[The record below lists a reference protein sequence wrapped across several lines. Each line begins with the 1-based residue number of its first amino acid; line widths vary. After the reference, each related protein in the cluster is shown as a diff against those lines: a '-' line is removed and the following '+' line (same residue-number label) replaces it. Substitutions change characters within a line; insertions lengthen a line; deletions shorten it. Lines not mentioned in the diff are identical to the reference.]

1 MARRLVATV
10 SSRAVDGERK
20 SRQFGSATEAVL
32 SAFDLLREESRV
44 VTVVVSVLDLPEGE
58 AIRGVKHGET
68 LLASLL
74 TPGLFLTLTTQDL
87 VRSSLEEDVIYD
99 DFGVHTGVE
108 RSDRVFG
115 LIHADLPQPER
126 PPIKQAGNCPRPQRS
141 FIGREDETSRLQ
153 DLLLERNLITI
164 LGPPGVGKSAL
175 ALRVARCMLDECT
188 DGVWW
193 FNVEDCA
200 SMDALLARIGAETN
214 LVGLTQVHDLARVA
228 ERLATKDAIIVLD
241 GCEHLATKVAQF
253 CEAVLKQTSTL
264 TVLTTS
270 TRRLD
275 LPGECVLVVSPMSTS
290 SMKGDPTEHA
300 LLESDA
306 LNLFYERAGES
317 GGLLSLD
324 SKTIRTALEI
334 CRLAD
339 GLPIV
344 IELLAAS
351 LRQIGLDGM
360 RKALEQGRSQ
370 ELEGRLVL
378 FDPAYELLSEPEAK
392 ILQRLA
398 LFESAWTLPVAIEL
412 FDDVDAEAMRQT
424 HELLFDR
431 SWFTFD
437 IERGSYRMLKPLRR
451 YVGIKIADEDRARF
465 NTRLAQAVHEWRQKM
480 LWSDGDAYEE
490 RLDRHYGDFVGALRW
505 ELSHSES
512 GDVLEAL
519 FAYLCGHWIRQNV
532 LDEAVELSEAVGKRA
547 TGVTA
552 ARVDLM
558 IGIAALRRR
567 QYEAAESRFQRAF
580 ETCHAENYLVGE
592 GGALCNLATT
602 YSEAGRNIEALELH
616 GKALDLLRA
625 AGEPHRLGN
634 ALINACENALV
645 VAELHEERRDEC
657 LALVRA
663 QLMEF
668 SRLNLNNP
676 LLWQAELHNVARLAE
691 MEGDDLRAEATYR
704 KAIAVCDAHGLRHE
718 AFDAVHSLSSICLR
732 RGDPEMAAKFA
743 GLANQ
748 IQQERGHMPSDLDLQ
763 HTGATLARL
772 RALLG
777 AQRCENLM
785 RYGARLQLNEL
796 GRPLLAY

>member
-1 MARRLVATV
+1 MATV
-10 SSRAVDGERK
+10 SSRAGDGERK
-20 SRQFGSATEAVL
+20 SRQFGSAMDAVVY
-32 SAFDLLREESRV
+32 AFDLLRDGPRV
-44 VTVVVSVLDLPEGE
+44 VTAVVSVLDLPEGE

-99 DFGVHTGVE
+99 DFGVHAGAE
-108 RSDRVFG
+108 RSDRIFG

-126 PPIKQAGNCPRPQRS
+126 PAMKQAGNCPRPQRS

-193 FNVEDCA
+193 FSVEDCA
-200 SMDALLARIGAETN
+200 SMDALLARIGAETS
-214 LVGLTQVHDLARVA
+214 LVGLTQVHDLARVS

-241 GCEHLATKVAQF
+241 GCEHLAPKVAQF
-253 CEAVLKQTSTL
+253 CEAVLSQTSTL
-264 TVLTTS
+264 TLVTTS

-290 SMKGDPTEHA
+290 SMEGDPTEHA

-351 LRQIGLDGM
+351 LRQIGLEGM

-370 ELEGRLVL
+370 DLEGRLTL
-378 FDPAYELLSEPEAK
+378 FDPAYELLSETEATM
-392 ILQRLA
+392 LQRLA

-412 FDDVDAEAMRQT
+412 FEDVDAETVRQT

-451 YVGIKIADEDRARF
+451 YVGKKVNEEDRRRF
-465 NTRLAQAVHEWRQKM
+465 IARLAQLVPEWRQKM
-480 LWSDGDAYEE
+480 LGPDGDAYEE
-490 RLDRHYGDFVGALRW
+490 RLDRHYGDFVAALRW
-505 ELSHSES
+505 EL
-512 GDVLEAL
+512 GNPGGCPIIEAL
-519 FAYLCGHWIRQNV
+519 FGYLCGHWIRQNV
-532 LDEAVELSEAVGKRA
+532 LDEAVELSEAVGRRA
-547 TGVTA
+547 TGITA

-558 IGIAALRRR
+558 IGIVALRHR
-567 QYEAAESRFQRAF
+567 QYDAAESRFQHAYER
-580 ETCHAENYLVGE
+580 CHAEHYAVGE

-602 YSEAGRNIEALELH
+602 YSEAGRNIEALDLH
-616 GKALDLLRA
+616 EQALDVLRK
-625 AGEPHRLGN
+625 AGEPNRLGN
-634 ALINACENALV
+634 ALINACDNALV
-645 VAELHEERRDEC
+645 VAEIHPERLVQCLGVARDY
-657 LALVRA
+657 
-663 QLMEF
+663 LMEF
-668 SRLNLNNP
+668 SHLNLNNP
-676 LLWQAELHNVARLAE
+676 LLWQAELHNLARLAE
-691 MEGDDLRAEATYR
+691 LEGDDRRAEASYR

-718 AFDAVHSLSSICLR
+718 AFDAVHALSAICLR
-732 RGDPEMAAKFA
+732 RGDAEMAAKLA

-748 IQQERGHMPSDLDLQ
+748 IQQERGHLPSDLDLQ
-763 HTGATLARL
+763 HTGATLSRL
-772 RALLG
+772 RTALG
-777 AQRCENLM
+777 AQRCENLV
-785 RYGARLQLNEL
+785 RYGARLQLAEL
-796 GRPLLAY
+796 GRPLLTY